1 MNWASWL
8 LWGFVAT
15 IALTTLSAG
24 AQGLGLTRMSFPD
37 VLGLAVTPSRDQA
50 KFYGF
55 LIHGLLGLIY
65 ALIYTAIFESL
76 HSATWWAGALLGLI
90 HALFVLTVVMKVLPS
105 VHPRMATEQYGPTA
119 KRMLEPPGFLALHY
133 GVQTPLAI
141 TASHVAFGAILGAF
155 YHLS

>member
-1 MNWASWL
+1 MNWTSWL

-37 VLGLAVTPSRDQA
+37 VLGLAVTSSRDKA

-55 LIHGLLGLIY
+55 LIHGCLGLLYSLIY
-65 ALIYTAIFESL
+65 AAIFESL
-76 HSATWWAGALLGLI
+76 HAATWWIGALLGLAQ
-90 HALFVLTVVMKVLPS
+90 ALFVLAVVMQLLPS
-105 VHPRMATEQYGPTA
+105 VHPRMASEHYGPTA
-119 KRMLEPPGFLALHY
+119 KRVLEPPGFLALHY

-141 TASHVAFGAILGAF
+141 IVSHVAFGAILGAF